1 LLDRITNSK
10 ITVTSCCLFHYMF
23 HVNLEMKK
31 LLYVLVLV
39 VVGMAMLGCA
49 GLPKTVQSQSRKGAV
64 ETEAWK
70 KFDKSGDVKFLQVQT
85 TAPKSDEGTGAILDG
100 SYGERLLEILL
111 QPGVE
116 GTEVVWSESAFPI
129 SIDKDQAV
137 ELTTLLD
144 EDRYTYLVVDNEGGG
159 KTELGI
165 SAKCAGTDAK
175 TTRGKTMKVIW
186 F

>member
-1 LLDRITNSK
+1 
-10 ITVTSCCLFHYMF
+10 
-23 HVNLEMKK
+23 MKK

-39 VVGMAMLGCA
+39 VMGLAMLGCA

-64 ETEAWK
+64 ETEVWK

-85 TAPKSDEGTGAILDG
+85 TAPKSDKGTGALLDG
-100 SYGERLLEILL
+100 SLGERLLEILV

-116 GTEVVWSESAFPI
+116 GTEAVWSLKNKGPSTVWIVAAGGSESAFPI

-144 EDRYTYLVVDNEGGG
+144 ADRYTYLVVDNEGGG
-159 KTELGI
+159 KTQLDI
-165 SAKCAGTDAK
+165 AAKCGDTDAK
-175 TTRGKTMKVIW
+175 TTRGKNMTIVW

>member
-1 LLDRITNSK
+1 
-10 ITVTSCCLFHYMF
+10 
-23 HVNLEMKK
+23 MKK

-64 ETEAWK
+64 ETEVWK

-85 TAPKSDEGTGAILDG
+85 TAPKSDKGTGALLDG
-100 SYGERLLEILL
+100 SYGERLLEILVG
-111 QPGVE
+111 PGVD
-116 GTEVVWSESAFPI
+116 GTEVVWSLKNKGPSTVWIVAAGGSESAFPI

-144 EDRYTYLVVDNEGGG
+144 ADRYTYLVVDNEGGG

-165 SAKCAGTDAK
+165 SAKCGGTDAK
-175 TTRGKTMKVIW
+175 TTRGKTMKVLW

>member
-1 LLDRITNSK
+1 
-10 ITVTSCCLFHYMF
+10 
-23 HVNLEMKK
+23 
-31 LLYVLVLV
+31 
-39 VVGMAMLGCA
+39 MAMLGCA

-64 ETEAWK
+64 ETEVWK

-85 TAPKSDEGTGAILDG
+85 TAPKSDEGTGALLDG

-116 GTEVVWSESAFPI
+116 GTEVVWSLKNKGPSTVWIVAAGGSESAFPI
-129 SIDKDQAV
+129 SIDKDQTV
-137 ELTTLLD
+137 DLTTMFD
-144 EDRYTYLVVDNEGGG
+144 KDRYAYLVVDNEGGG

-165 SAKCAGTDAK
+165 SAKCGGTDAK
-175 TTRGKTMKVIW
+175 TTRGKSMKLLW

>member
-1 LLDRITNSK
+1 
-10 ITVTSCCLFHYMF
+10 
-23 HVNLEMKK
+23 MKK
-31 LLYVLVLV
+31 LLYVFVLV

-49 GLPKTVQSQSRKGAV
+49 GLPKTVQSQSRKDAV

-70 KFDKSGDVKFLQVQT
+70 KLDNSGDVKFLQVQT
-85 TAPKSDEGTGAILDG
+85 TAPKSDEGTGALLDG

-116 GTEVVWSESAFPI
+116 GTEVVWSLKNKGPSTVWIVAAGGSESAFPI

-144 EDRYTYLVVDNEGGG
+144 KDRYTYLVVDNEGGG
-159 KTELGI
+159 KTQLDI
-165 SAKCAGTDAK
+165 AAKCGDINAK
-175 TTRGKTMKVIW
+175 TTRGKSMTVIW

>member
-1 LLDRITNSK
+1 
-10 ITVTSCCLFHYMF
+10 
-23 HVNLEMKK
+23 MKK

-49 GLPKTVQSQSRKGAV
+49 GLPKTVQSQSRKGVV
-64 ETEAWK
+64 ESEAWK

-85 TAPKSDEGTGAILDG
+85 TVPKSDEGTGVLLDG
-100 SYGERLLEILL
+100 SLGELLVEVQV

-116 GTEVVWSESAFPI
+116 GTESVWSLKNKGPSTVWIVAAGGSESAFPI

-137 ELTTLLD
+137 ELTTMLD
-144 EDRYTYLVVDNEGGG
+144 KDRYTYLVVDNEGGG
-159 KTELGI
+159 KTQLDLA
-165 SAKCAGTDAK
+165 AKCGGTDAK
-175 TTRGKTMKVIW
+175 TTRGKNMTVIW